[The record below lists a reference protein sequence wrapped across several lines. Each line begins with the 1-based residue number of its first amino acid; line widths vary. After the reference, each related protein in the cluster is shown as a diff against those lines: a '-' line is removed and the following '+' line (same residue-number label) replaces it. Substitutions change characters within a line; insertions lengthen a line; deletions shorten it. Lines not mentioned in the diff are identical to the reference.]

1 MLECQTQSGP
11 SSKKEVGRKRVKE
24 MAQPLGALDGL
35 AADLAC
41 LLNGGA
47 GSLPTNELRTNSPA
61 NREITRG
68 FREFGRRICALDSA
82 MSTNLWQLPSRVP
95 IFLRNRTGNYHLGIR
110 ELHVPDTS
118 RLMAGVSQDLC
129 CG

>member
-1 MLECQTQSGP
+1 MLEYQTQSGP

-47 GSLPTNELRTNSPA
+47 GSLPTNELRTNSLLTGKSTGDFA
-61 NREITRG
+61 NSADESALWTPLCQ
-68 FREFGRRICALDSA
+68 RICGSCHNAFQYFSA
-82 MSTNLWQLPSRVP
+82 TEQGIITWVS
-95 IFLRNRTGNYHLGIR
+95 GNYMSLIR
-110 ELHVPDTS
+110 AD
-118 RLMAGVSQDLC
+118 
-129 CG
+129 